1 MAEVNLHL
9 LRVLAD
15 GDFHSGA
22 HLSKTLGVSRTTVWN
37 QIKELEP
44 LGIEVHSVR
53 GRGYRISGGLDLID
67 SEHLQQQ
74 LEGLGVA
81 EQLDLVD
88 LVAQCESTNL
98 SAQRAS
104 LNGHKRAL
112 FVAEYQSGGRGRRG
126 RAWASPFASNLYF
139 SLSWPFSGGVA
150 ALEGLSLAVGV
161 ALRRALLALHIDG
174 VELKWPNDLLLNGR
188 KLGGVLIEVGGD
200 LSGDCSAVIGIGLNV
215 AMPESAQQQIDQPWA
230 DLKGLLPAELTR
242 TDLLAVVLMHLVN
255 MLDEYGVEGFSG
267 MQLEWQAA
275 NAFKEK
281 SVSLLMGDRRVDGLC
296 LGVDATGALRLQTAE
311 GERSFSGGEVSLR
324 AN

>member
-1 MAEVNLHL
+1 MNLQL
-9 LRVLAD
+9 LNALAD
-15 GDFHSGA
+15 GEFHSGA
-22 HLSKTLGVSRTTVWN
+22 QLSKVLGVSRTTVWN

-67 SEHLQQQ
+67 GEHLQHQ
-74 LEGLGVA
+74 LEGLGIA
-81 EQLDLVD
+81 EHLDLVD

-112 FVAEYQSGGRGRRG
+112 FISEYQSSGRGRRG

-150 ALEGLSLAVGV
+150 SLEGLSLAVGV
-161 ALRRALLALHIDG
+161 ALRRALQALHIDD
-174 VELKWPNDLLLNGR
+174 VQLKWPNDLLLNGR

-200 LSGDCSAVIGIGLNV
+200 LSGECTAVIGIGLNV
-215 AMPESAQQQIDQPWA
+215 SMPDSVEQQIDQPWA
-230 DLKGLLPAELTR
+230 DLRGRLPADLTR
-242 TDLLAVVLMHLVN
+242 SDLLAVVLLHLIQ
-255 MLDEYGVEGFSG
+255 MLDEYSSTGFSS
-267 MQLEWQAA
+267 MQAEWQAA
-275 NAFKEK
+275 NAFRDK
-281 SVSLLMGDRRVDGLC
+281 SVSLLIGQRRVDGLC

-311 GERSFSGGEVSLR
+311 GEQCFQGGEISLR